1 MAVGTKTVEAPAVGA
16 GAGASAAETVTEKA
30 ETTIIITSIAAKSF
44 IVFKASMKLLCD
56 SVVDGEMRREKKIAR
71 EKSREEMGFYR
82 EEGRVLSSY
91 LLS

>member
-1 MAVGTKTVEAPAVGA
+1 MTVGTKTVEAPAVGA

-56 SVVDGEMRREKKIAR
+56 SVLDGEKKIAR
-71 EKSREEMGFYR
+71 EKSREEKG
-82 EEGRVLSSY
+82 
-91 LLS
+91 